1 MWTFSS
7 SIVHVCEIEDVNECE
22 IVDAIEEGTLWKV
35 FKVSSKGFFIWIL
48 RVLILSH
55 PLLYVKI

>member
-22 IVDAIEEGTLWKV
+22 IVDAIEEGTFWKV
-35 FKVSSKGFFIWIL
+35 LHVSSKGFFYMDFKSLDSLTSTFIC
-48 RVLILSH
+48 
-55 PLLYVKI
+55 